1 MKKKK
6 YNINRLFAAIL
17 LLGFGLYGL
26 YAGLV
31 NGFNG
36 YIFVPSV
43 VFVFLGAIYAR
54 NIKI

>member
-1 MKKKK
+1 MKKK

-26 YAGLV
+26 YAGLA

-54 NIKI
+54 NIKVK